1 MKLLLRVFVSLFFSS
16 ALFAQTGTLRG
27 VVTDESGAIVPGTK
41 ITLTA
46 NAGTPNTAVA
56 GDDGSYSFTGIT
68 PGEYVVAA
76 SAPDL
81 AVAPLK
87 VMIRPGAQI
96 LSLQLKVASVAQQVT
111 VEDRAVTVTPE
122 PANNVSAT
130 VLAGDDLQALSDNP
144 DDLIAELLAIAG
156 PSGGPGGASVFI
168 DGFTGGQVPSKES
181 MREIRINQ
189 NPFSPELRQAGDRP
203 HRDIDEA

>member
-1 MKLLLRVFVSLFFSS
+1 MKLLLGLIVSLFFSY
-16 ALFAQTGTLRG
+16 ALFAQNGTLRG
-27 VVTDESGAIVPGTK
+27 VVTDESGAIVPGAK

-56 GDDGSYSFTGIT
+56 GDDGSYSFTAIT
-68 PGEYVVAA
+68 PGEYVAEA

-96 LSLQLKVASVAQQVT
+96 LNLQLKVASVTQQVT

-122 PANNVSAT
+122 PANNASAT
-130 VLAGDDLQALSDNP
+130 VLAGDDLLILTERGELSRASASPAGFKTSARAQVLSNQVRAHPALAN
-144 DDLIAELLAIAG
+144 
-156 PSGGPGGASVFI
+156 
-168 DGFTGGQVPSKES
+168 GFFYARSKDKLVCLS
-181 MREIRINQ
+181 
-189 NPFSPELRQAGDRP
+189 LRKAP
-203 HRDIDEA
+203 